1 MLRSAALAIRRSR
14 FTRVARGKFGVTHV
28 GTSTIDRR

>member
-28 GTSTIDRR
+28 WTSTIDRR